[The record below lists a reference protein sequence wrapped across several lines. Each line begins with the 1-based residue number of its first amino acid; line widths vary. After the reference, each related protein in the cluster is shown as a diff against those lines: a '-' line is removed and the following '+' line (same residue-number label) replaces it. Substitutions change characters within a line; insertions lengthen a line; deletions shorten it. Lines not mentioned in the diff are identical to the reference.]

1 MTRSRADAEPV
12 LAAVVI
18 ARNEARHIATCLDA
32 VLKAVAP
39 FPDTRV
45 IVVDSESTDETVQI
59 AGTFPVDVYRYRAR
73 VRTAAAGRR
82 VGARLVRAR
91 FILFVDGDSQI
102 EPPWVRTAVDYMQR
116 HWRVG
121 VIYGRRHEVYEG
133 MPAGFTSSA
142 GPDETEL
149 GGNALY
155 RATALRAAGGF
166 HPFLIAEE
174 EGELLGRL
182 HAAGYEVAATPDL
195 MFTHYTV
202 PKDTWR
208 GHLRRVCRGMT
219 MGPGQVLRIALAQGL
234 FRYHARR
241 LNRLLVM
248 LGYLFAGVMCTAAIR
263 IGAPLWIGGVWFG
276 AGVGAFIALWL
287 RRGEVRSATYIVT
300 DWVLGAIGVVVGFLF
315 RTPGPEDFAPVV
327 ECLAQRSM
335 AHAAPLS
342 TGRHTGGGQRPI
354 SQVR

>member
-1 MTRSRADAEPV
+1 MTTSRANAEPV

-32 VLKAVAP
+32 VLTAVAP
-39 FPDTRV
+39 FPETRV
-45 IVVDSESTDETVQI
+45 ILVDSDSTDETVQI
-59 AGTFPVDVYRYRAR
+59 AGTFPVDVYRYRAT

-102 EPPWVRTAVDYMQR
+102 EPAWVRTALDYMQR
-116 HWRVG
+116 HARVG
-121 VIYGRRHEVYEG
+121 VMYGRRHEVYEG

-142 GPDETEL
+142 APNETEL

-155 RATALRAAGGF
+155 RAAALRAAGGF

-182 HAAGYEVAATPDL
+182 HAARYEVATTPEL

-208 GHLRRVCRGMT
+208 GHLRRICRGMT
-219 MGPGQVLRIALAQGL
+219 MGPGQVLRIALGQGL

-248 LGYLFAGVMCTAAIR
+248 LAYLLVGLACAVAVRM
-263 IGAPLWIGGVWFG
+263 GAPLSLGAVWF
-276 AGVGAFIALWL
+276 AVGVGAFVALWC
-287 RRGEVRSATYIVT
+287 RRGQLRSATYIVT
-300 DWVLGAIGVVVGFLF
+300 DWVLGAIGVMVGFVV
-315 RTPGPEDFAPVV
+315 RTPSPEDFTPAV
-327 ECLAQRSM
+327 ECLAQGSVVHATPRSVSRHP
-335 AHAAPLS
+335 AG
-342 TGRHTGGGQRPI
+342 GRRSVFH
-354 SQVR
+354 VR